1 MSSVGYPEDFVGVID
16 NHLQLD
22 NQSEKHCLARNYE
35 HAMKGLAFPIR

>member
-1 MSSVGYPEDFVGVID
+1 MGVFD

-22 NQSEKHCLARNYE
+22 NQSEKQCLVFNYE